1 MGWGWTKSQ
10 QDPSWESAAGETGRR
25 RGVGR
30 KPRCPFKPKLP
41 REPFTP
47 HSPAP
52 AQGVRP
58 PTSQPVKCQTGLNSP
73 RSGAELGRPG
83 PPGPWPHLGWGGR
96 ERGVPEPPLDVK
108 ALKGPMSPAPRLG
121 PAPSSRIA
129 NPSSA
134 WVRAPPSSVQMF
146 PGRELSL
153 PGRRAPLPPP
163 APVGR
168 ASPPPL
174 RRNSPRL
181 AGADLPDLPSAR
193 VGDAR
198 LDRVGLERGYLKQRE
213 LSRFLRAHGHAR
225 LLLWVWACTCMW
237 FRACL

>member
-1 MGWGWTKSQ
+1 MGARSVLSKREGDPPPEHPPLPKVSLPGPPSVREDGARGGRGWGGGGQSHNRT
-10 QDPSWESAAGETGRR
+10 PPGRVRRGGTGRR

-41 REPFTP
+41 REPFTQ

-121 PAPSSRIA
+121 PAPSSRLA

-153 PGRRAPLPPP
+153 PGRRAPLPP
-163 APVGR
+163 AR
-168 ASPPPL
+168 A
-174 RRNSPRL
+174 
-181 AGADLPDLPSAR
+181 GGKGLPSPSA
-193 VGDAR
+193 
-198 LDRVGLERGYLKQRE
+198 EKQSSPGR
-213 LSRFLRAHGHAR
+213 S
-225 LLLWVWACTCMW
+225 
-237 FRACL
+237 